1 MEKKK
6 SIIPSTFF
14 IYSKTTSNEE
24 NASPVNHKESKIK
37 VDIINNEEGIL
48 KTDNSNLNSSIGV
61 SGFSL
66 KSIRLKKEIIHKNK
80 IKTNL
85 DILDNEFTIDDL
97 MIHWNNYLKII
108 ESNGNQNMLA
118 ILKMDLPEIKSG
130 FNIKFNVANSINKVE
145 LNKELESMLPYL
157 KTKLNNHKINFMVNI
172 SESNKSYVYTT
183 EEKYEK
189 MKTINPSITNLKRAF
204 DLDI

>member
-1 MEKKK
+1 
-6 SIIPSTFF
+6 
-14 IYSKTTSNEE
+14 
-24 NASPVNHKESKIK
+24 
-37 VDIINNEEGIL
+37 
-48 KTDNSNLNSSIGV
+48 
-61 SGFSL
+61 
-66 KSIRLKKEIIHKNK
+66 
-80 IKTNL
+80 
-85 DILDNEFTIDDL
+85 

-189 MKTINPSITNLKRAF
+189 MKTINPSITHLKRAF